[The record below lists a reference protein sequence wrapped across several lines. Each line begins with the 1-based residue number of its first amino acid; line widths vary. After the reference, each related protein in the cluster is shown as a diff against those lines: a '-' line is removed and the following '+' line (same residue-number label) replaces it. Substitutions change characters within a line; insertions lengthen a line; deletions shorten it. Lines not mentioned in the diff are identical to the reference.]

1 MIAAAFKWLYTS
13 HIMEKRTNPTT
24 PLKWGLI
31 STARINRALIK
42 PLRASERNELA
53 AVASR
58 SKEKA
63 ENYAAEWKIPRIFS
77 GYQAMLDDPEI
88 DVVYNSLPNHL
99 HTEWTVKALR
109 AGKHVLCEKPLA
121 ISLEEVDAMAL
132 AVEETGN
139 VLAEAFMYRHHPQTL
154 KVRELVNSGVL
165 GDVRVIK
172 GAFTFNLTNPGDVRL
187 NPEMGGGSVW
197 DVGCYPISFARY
209 IMGGEPLEVFGWQ
222 ITGETGI
229 DEVFTGQLR
238 FKDNIVA
245 QFDCGFRSP
254 FRARMVVIGSEA
266 TLVVPN
272 PFKPE
277 IDDEMRIVR
286 EDEVQRIKTSGQELY
301 IGEVE
306 DMADAILDGTQPRI
320 SLDDSR
326 NNVAAILALLRSAQV
341 NKPVEIA

>member
-1 MIAAAFKWLYTS
+1 
-13 HIMEKRTNPTT
+13 
-24 PLKWGLI
+24 WGLI

-42 PLRASERNELA
+42 PLRASERNELV

-58 SKEKA
+58 SLEKA
-63 ENYAAEWKIPRIFS
+63 QNYAAEWEIPQIYGS
-77 GYQAMLDDPEI
+77 YQAMLDDPEI

-121 ISLEEVDAMAL
+121 ISLEEVDAMSA

-154 KVRELVNSGVL
+154 KVRELVESGVL
-165 GDVRVIK
+165 GDVQVIK
-172 GAFTFNLTNPGDVRL
+172 GAFTFTLTNPGDVRL
-187 NPEMGGGSVW
+187 YPEMGGGSVW
-197 DVGCYPISFARY
+197 DVGCYPVSFSRF
-209 IMGGEPLEVFGWQ
+209 ILGSEPLEAFGWQ

-238 FKDNIVA
+238 FRDNVVA

-266 TLVVPN
+266 TLVIPN
-272 PFKPE
+272 PFRPG
-277 IDDEMRIVR
+277 IDDEIRIVK
-286 EDEVQRIKTSGQELY
+286 EDEVQRIKTPGQELY

-306 DMADAILDGTQPRI
+306 DMADAILKGTPPRI
-320 SLDDSR
+320 SLEDSR
-326 NNVAAILALLRSAQV
+326 NNVATILALLRSAQE
-341 NKPVEIA
+341 NSPVEIA

>member
-1 MIAAAFKWLYTS
+1 MNSKSNLA
-13 HIMEKRTNPTT
+13 P
-24 PLKWGLI
+24 PLRWGLI

-42 PLRASERNELA
+42 PLRASERNELV

-58 SKEKA
+58 SLEKA
-63 ENYAAEWKIPRIFS
+63 QDYAAEWKIPRAYGS
-77 GYQAMLDDPEI
+77 YQSMLDDPEI
-88 DVVYNSLPNHL
+88 DVVYNSLPNSL
-99 HTEWTVKALR
+99 HTKWTVKAMQ

-121 ISLEEVDAMAL
+121 TTLEEVDTMRA
-132 AVEETGN
+132 AVHETGMI
-139 VLAEAFMYRHHPQTL
+139 LAEAFMYRHHPQTL

-172 GAFTFNLTNPGDVRL
+172 GAFTFTLTNPGDVRL

-197 DVGCYPISFARY
+197 DVGCYPISFSRY
-209 IMGGEPLEVFGWQ
+209 ILGDEPIEAFGWQ
-222 ITGETGI
+222 ITGESGV

-238 FKDNIVA
+238 FRDGIVA

-272 PFKPE
+272 PFRPG

-286 EDEVQRIKTSGQELY
+286 EDEVQRINTPGQELY

-306 DMADAILDGTQPRI
+306 DMADAIVSGTPPRI
-320 SLDDSR
+320 TLEDSR
-326 NNVAAILALLRSAQV
+326 NNVAVILALLRSAQE
-341 NKPVEIA
+341 NRPVKIDK

>member
-1 MIAAAFKWLYTS
+1 MNSKSNLT
-13 HIMEKRTNPTT
+13 P

-31 STARINRALIK
+31 STARINQALIK
-42 PLRASERNELA
+42 PLRASKRNELF

-58 SKEKA
+58 SESKA
-63 ENYAAEWKIPRIFS
+63 KSYATEWKIPRAYGS
-77 GYQAMLDDPEI
+77 YQAMLEDPEI
-88 DVVYNSLPNHL
+88 DVVYTSLPNHL
-99 HTEWTVKALR
+99 HTEWTIKALR
-109 AGKHVLCEKPLA
+109 VGKHVLCEKPLA
-121 ISLEEVDAMAL
+121 ISVEEIDAMAL

-139 VLAEAFMYRHHPQTL
+139 VLVEAFMYRHHPQTL

-197 DVGCYPISFARY
+197 DVGCYPISLARY
-209 IMGGEPLEVFGWQ
+209 ILGGEPLEAFGWQ

-238 FKDNIVA
+238 FRDDIVV

-272 PFKPE
+272 PFRPGF
-277 IDDEMRIVR
+277 DDEMRIVKD
-286 EDEVQRIKTSGQELY
+286 EEVQRIKTTGQELY

-306 DMADAILDGTQPRI
+306 DMADAILNGTPPRI

-326 NNVAAILALLRSAQV
+326 NNVAAILALLRSAKE
-341 NKPVEIA
+341 NRPVEIA

>member
-1 MIAAAFKWLYTS
+1 MYTS
-13 HIMEKRTNPTT
+13 DIMTSYNKPDV
-24 PLKWGLI
+24 PLQWGLI

-42 PLRASERNELA
+42 PLRVSSRNELV

-58 SKEKA
+58 SKENA
-63 ENYAAEWKIPRIFS
+63 ESYASEWKIPHAFG
-77 GYQAMLDDPEI
+77 GYQEMLDDPRI

-99 HTEWTVKALR
+99 HAGWTVNALK

-121 ISLEEVDAMAL
+121 ITLEQVEAMA
-132 AVEETGN
+132 AAAEVTGKI
-139 VLAEAFMYRHHPQTL
+139 LAEAFMYRHHPQTF
-154 KVRELVNSGVL
+154 KVKEIVDSGVL
-165 GDVRVIK
+165 GAVRVVK
-172 GAFTFNLTNPGDVRL
+172 GAFTFNMTNPGDVRL
-187 NPEMGGGSVW
+187 LPEMGGGSIW

-209 IMGGEPLEVFGWQ
+209 ILGSEPLEAFGWQ

-266 TLVVPN
+266 TLVIPN
-272 PFKPE
+272 PFKPGINE
-277 IDDEMRIVR
+277 EMRIVR
-286 EDEVQRIKTSGQELY
+286 EDKTEKLITAGQELY

-306 DMADAILDGTQPRI
+306 DIADAILDGTKPLI
-320 SLDDSR
+320 SLEDSR
-326 NNVAAILALLRSAQV
+326 YNVAVIIALLRSARE
-341 NKPVEIA
+341 NHPVAIEPK